1 MYGEKPLLPPD
12 IRERRGLCF
21 ETHDCRACDAAN
33 LSRIRPECGYK
44 FPGRTAQPE
53 AIQKYYL
60 VLHLTFKNLLRQS
73 GLQKVGGQS
82 IDTIF
87 DAGWGRIIGNGK

>member
-1 MYGEKPLLPPD
+1 LKPTTVEHATLQILAGSV
-12 IRERRGLCF
+12 RNVATSFLVEQRSRR
-21 ETHDCRACDAAN
+21 
-33 LSRIRPECGYK
+33 LSKSTIW
-44 FPGRTAQPE
+44 
-53 AIQKYYL
+53 YYI
-60 VLHLTFKNLLRQS
+60 LHFKNLLRQS